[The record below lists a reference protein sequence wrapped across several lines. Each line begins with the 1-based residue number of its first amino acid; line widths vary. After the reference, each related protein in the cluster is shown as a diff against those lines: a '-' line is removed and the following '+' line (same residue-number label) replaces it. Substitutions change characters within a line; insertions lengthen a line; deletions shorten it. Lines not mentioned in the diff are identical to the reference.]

1 MILEMPPTDEKGAT
15 KAELTKTQ
23 DTVYIKEITA
33 PKGYKLNTTAYNVNL
48 EVAKTQTLTVKN
60 EEQKGKIIIRKQ
72 GEKLAGVSGE
82 AGNLQFTYT
91 NAAFAGAKYKIY
103 AAEDIYSQDKQ
114 TKIYQAG
121 DLAAELETKEDGSCS
136 SDMLHLGTYKV
147 VEQQAP
153 DSLTIGK
160 TEEERTHMVTLSYAG
175 QTVEV
180 VEEETQY
187 ENARPKVSV
196 EVLKKSSNDD
206 AALKG
211 AIFGLYAD
219 EDVTGADGSVL
230 VTKGTLIQKASP
242 MKTGRLH
249 LLRISQLASI
259 M

>member
-1 MILEMPPTDEKGAT
+1 MLH
-15 KAELTKTQ
+15 L
-23 DTVYIKEITA
+23 
-33 PKGYKLNTTAYNVNL
+33 
-48 EVAKTQTLTVKN
+48 
-60 EEQKGKIIIRKQ
+60 Q
-72 GEKLAGVSGE
+72 GQSI
-82 AGNLQFTYT
+82 
-91 NAAFAGAKYKIY
+91 KIY

-230 VTKGTLIQKASP
+230 VTKGTLIQKAESNE
-242 MKTGRLH
+242 TGRLH